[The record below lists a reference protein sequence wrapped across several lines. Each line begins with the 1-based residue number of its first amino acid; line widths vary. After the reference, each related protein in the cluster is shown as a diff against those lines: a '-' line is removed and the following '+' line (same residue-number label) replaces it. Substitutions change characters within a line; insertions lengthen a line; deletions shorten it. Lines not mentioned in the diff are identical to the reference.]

1 MKFAVLIAIIAFAT
15 SSYAGSV
22 TYRTSHPYRRADRGM
37 EDALGQ
43 VRSLGGLGGVS
54 MPTLGL
60 KRSDVDRWV
69 MPDNKR
75 SDDDDRWVMPDNK
88 RSDDDDRWVM
98 PDNKRSDDDEIN
110 RGFAPIGTPLDFAAP
125 VGARQGVTAP
135 RVVLLVAAPVV
146 AHKSSDHAPVVSRA
160 PARRQDIGGAYHAA
174 PVDAN
179 QPVFLRSEIN
189 WNTYK

>member
-1 MKFAVLIAIIAFAT
+1 
-15 SSYAGSV
+15 
-22 TYRTSHPYRRADRGM
+22 M

-43 VRSLGGLGGVS
+43 VRSLGGLGGGS

-88 RSDDDDRWVM
+88 RSDDDDRWVMPDNKRSDGDDRWVM

-179 QPVFLRSEIN
+179 QPV
-189 WNTYK
+189 